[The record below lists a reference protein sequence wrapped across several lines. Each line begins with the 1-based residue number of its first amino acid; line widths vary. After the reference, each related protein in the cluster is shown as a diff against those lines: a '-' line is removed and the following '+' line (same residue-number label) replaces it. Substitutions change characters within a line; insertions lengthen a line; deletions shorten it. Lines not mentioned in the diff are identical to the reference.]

1 MSFLDNSG
9 DIILD
14 AVLTDAGRKRLA
26 RADGTFKIA
35 KFALGDDEIDYS
47 LYNYNNTSGSAYYD
61 LSLLQTPILEAF
73 TNNTSILKSRLISL
87 PQTNQFYLPVIK
99 LNTNVI
105 GLSPSGNS
113 YDGGGVIYITADNET
128 DGKSS
133 TPPSSNNKID
143 ETKSP
148 FVVGSVKNYLYGS
161 PSGPNASSLITID
174 QGLDTNAIP
183 ATQGLDSSLIESQ
196 YIIEIDNRLG
206 TIVGSTGTPL
216 SISFIDDDNIASY
229 YLSSANDAQITS
241 IASNDSL
248 TNILGPRGTRLAFKV
263 VSSINLQ
270 QSTYLFD
277 LLGATATY
285 PSVKTGG
292 TATYYYIDTNI
303 RITGATTGAS
313 IDLPVR
319 FLKYKTT

>member
-1 MSFLDNSG
+1 MLF
-9 DIILD
+9 
-14 AVLTDAGRKRLA
+14 
-26 RADGTFKIA
+26 
-35 KFALGDDEIDYS
+35 
-47 LYNYNNTSGSAYYD
+47 
-61 LSLLQTPILEAF
+61 PIF
-73 TNNTSILKSRLISL
+73 
-87 PQTNQFYLPVIK
+87 
-99 LNTNVI
+99 
-105 GLSPSGNS
+105 
-113 YDGGGVIYITADNET
+113 
-128 DGKSS
+128 
-133 TPPSSNNKID
+133 
-143 ETKSP
+143 
-148 FVVGSVKNYLYGS
+148 KNYLYGS
-161 PSGPNASSLITID
+161 PNGPNASSLITID

-229 YLSSANDAQITS
+229 YLSSANDKPIVDT